1 MGARFP
7 GDTTSFC
14 GPEFPAP
21 CVEISKGITR
31 LGDGCA
37 RHPPGYRPS
46 AVTRILI
53 TGASGFIGRHVVETA
68 VRQGYEVVALVRDTS
83 TYRAPQRSV
92 VPAAGDV
99 RDPESVR
106 SALKGCDAVIHLA
119 ALYTFDPAQR
129 KAMRE
134 VNVDGTQNVLRMAL
148 REGVERIVYTGTVGG
163 TAFSTGGLATERDLA
178 GPETMKGP
186 YKRSKYEAECIVRQM
201 AEQGAP
207 VVTVCP
213 TAPIGPGDE
222 KPTPTGKIV
231 RDFMRRRMPAY
242 VDTGLNFVHVGDVA
256 KGHLLALER
265 GELGA
270 RYLLGNADGNL
281 TLSQAFAILS
291 ELTGVPA
298 PRLRLPHAAVLAIAW
313 VSEIAGRIRRR
324 PPAIA
329 LEAAQM
335 ASTRMWVDPSW
346 SVGELR
352 MPQTP
357 VRQAFHEAVEWF
369 AAHGEIAGDR
379 RRASVDA

>member
-1 MGARFP
+1 M
-7 GDTTSFC
+7 
-14 GPEFPAP
+14 
-21 CVEISKGITR
+21 
-31 LGDGCA
+31 
-37 RHPPGYRPS
+37 
-46 AVTRILI
+46 TRILV
-53 TGASGFIGRHVVETA
+53 TGASGFIGRHVVEVA
-68 VRQGYEVVALVRDTS
+68 ARQGYEVVALVRNIS
-83 TYRAPQRSV
+83 TYRAPQQSV
-92 VPAAGDV
+92 VPATGDV

-106 SALKGCDAVIHLA
+106 SALKDCDAVIHLA
-119 ALYTFDPAQR
+119 ALYTFDSAQR
-129 KAMRE
+129 RAMRE
-134 VNVDGTQNVLRMAL
+134 VNVDGTENVLRMSL

-163 TAFSTGGLATERDLA
+163 TAFSTDGLATERDLA
-178 GPETMKGP
+178 GPGTMKGP
-186 YKRSKYEAECIVRQM
+186 YKRSKFEAERVVRQM
-201 AEQGAP
+201 AKQGAP

-213 TAPIGPGDE
+213 TAPIGPGDD

-265 GELGA
+265 GEPGA

-281 TLSQAFAILS
+281 TLSQAFGILS

-298 PRLRLPHAAVLAIAW
+298 PRLRLPHAAVLAAAW
-313 VSEIAGRIRRR
+313 VSEIAGRILRR

-379 RRASVDA
+379 PRASVDT